1 MILAYDNE
9 LKDATLSTTSENANY
24 PLANIHDPWKRK
36 VYRTADGVISATISV
51 NFGKDVTINSFFI
64 AYHNATAIEVRFY
77 DLADTLLD
85 TWTITNNR
93 AHGEVLAYKAEIEL
107 SAPVTLYVGT
117 IFLGSSLQ
125 FDKEA
130 DQDMPMNSTDVA
142 TFSSDYQVAGRRGS
156 VLRSGTVTILS
167 LETSEERE
175 ALEQAFIACGLIVP
189 FFMDL
194 WESSPTMFAPLYGVF
209 TSSLSVTH
217 RYDGD
222 DVSFSFT
229 EVN

>member
-1 MILAYDNE
+1 MILAYDNK
-9 LKDATLSTTSENANY
+9 LKGATITTTSENANY

-36 VYRTADGVISATISV
+36 VYRTVDGVISATISV

-125 FDKEA
+125 YDKEA

-156 VLRSGTVTILS
+156 VLRSGTVSIPILS
-167 LETSEERE
+167 YLERE
-175 ALEQAFIACGLIVP
+175 SLEQAFINCGLITP
-189 FFMDL
+189 FFLDL
-194 WESSPTMFAPLYGVF
+194 WESSPTMFSPLYGVF

>member
-9 LKDATLSTTSENANY
+9 LKDATITTTSENANY

-77 DLADTLLD
+77 DISDTLLD

-125 FDKEA
+125 YDKEA

-156 VLRSGTVTILS
+156 VIRSGTVSIPILS
-167 LETSEERE
+167 YLERE
-175 ALEQAFIACGLIVP
+175 ALEQAFIDCGLIVP

-194 WESSPTMFAPLYGVF
+194 WESSPTMFSPLYGVF